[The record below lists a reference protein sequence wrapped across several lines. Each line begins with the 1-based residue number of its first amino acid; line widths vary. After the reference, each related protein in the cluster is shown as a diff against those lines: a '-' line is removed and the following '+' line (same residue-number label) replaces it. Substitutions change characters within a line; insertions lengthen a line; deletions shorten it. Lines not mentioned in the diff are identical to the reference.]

1 MYRVVDV
8 MDSSGGFALGIVQS
22 GLRLVGIR
30 DIEYTISVANCEA
43 NRHILKSTWQAQI
56 DDSSSWTIPG
66 MDIDAVFSS
75 QTHIAHAKLFIE
87 YVARSA
93 ASIAVFESYQLA
105 RISNDAVQ
113 IMQDFREHLE
123 CASDRKWDLY
133 CILYDS
139 PTLRP
144 NSYRKSY
151 FCVLST
157 IPFGID
163 RLEYF
168 KANSIDD
175 LNRLSLTW
183 EFQSS
188 ANGVLIDGSTLIQ
201 DVISVTHPYL
211 PRNITHRE
219 AARLLGFPDEWM
231 LYPLRDVPGLDA
243 MWRKSLH
250 VSAGRWISEHIA
262 RALDG
267 SPGNFQG
274 TSFGERSWHIDMTI
288 PADSGMLDTIVTP
301 QSRQRRPMTEVQEQT
316 EDLTNVNAD
325 GWVNSGEV
333 MSSTTDTEAPAPK
346 RGRNRPADTI
356 ARDAEALNL
365 IRSTGTEGMTR
376 DELAKALMDN
386 AGGEFVSSNVAYL
399 SIHRLAGTGDVH
411 RIRRNKASRWV
422 TSEYVEE
429 ALKTSDNPDNVSKA
443 ERDRVKA
450 ENAAQRA
457 AERARKAEERAQIA
471 TEKAR
476 QAMEALQ
483 QRHQEQS

>member
-1 MYRVVDV
+1 
-8 MDSSGGFALGIVQS
+8 
-22 GLRLVGIR
+22 
-30 DIEYTISVANCEA
+30 
-43 NRHILKSTWQAQI
+43 
-56 DDSSSWTIPG
+56 
-66 MDIDAVFSS
+66 
-75 QTHIAHAKLFIE
+75 
-87 YVARSA
+87 
-93 ASIAVFESYQLA
+93 
-105 RISNDAVQ
+105 
-113 IMQDFREHLE
+113 
-123 CASDRKWDLY
+123 
-133 CILYDS
+133 
-139 PTLRP
+139 
-144 NSYRKSY
+144 
-151 FCVLST
+151 
-157 IPFGID
+157 
-163 RLEYF
+163 
-168 KANSIDD
+168 
-175 LNRLSLTW
+175 
-183 EFQSS
+183 
-188 ANGVLIDGSTLIQ
+188 
-201 DVISVTHPYL
+201 
-211 PRNITHRE
+211 
-219 AARLLGFPDEWM
+219 
-231 LYPLRDVPGLDA
+231 
-243 MWRKSLH
+243 
-250 VSAGRWISEHIA
+250 
-262 RALDG
+262 
-267 SPGNFQG
+267 
-274 TSFGERSWHIDMTI
+274 
-288 PADSGMLDTIVTP
+288 
-301 QSRQRRPMTEVQEQT
+301 MTEVQEQT

-333 MSSTTDTEAPAPK
+333 MSSITDTEAPTPK

-476 QAMEALQ
+476 QALEALQ